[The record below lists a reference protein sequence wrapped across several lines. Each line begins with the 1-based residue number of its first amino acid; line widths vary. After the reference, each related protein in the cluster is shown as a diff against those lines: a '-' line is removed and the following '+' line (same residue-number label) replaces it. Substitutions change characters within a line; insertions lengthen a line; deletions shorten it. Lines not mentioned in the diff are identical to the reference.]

1 MTVDP
6 FVEEMA
12 AIIKGV
18 DPVAAETEPE
28 PEPEPET
35 QSELDESVVLEEAV
49 ETFDDEQE
57 TVLAEDDTEPAEAET
72 PVEAAP
78 EPEPDLPPG
87 PFFQFMDTTAVP
99 VDQREAVENHVV
111 ELLQWEQALPPGA
124 GELFDAVLSDSYVLV
139 PKSEWEHVST
149 AKPSQPSASASP
161 PSAASAEAG
170 VQDGISDEYLDEAL
184 AERVGQLDSRL
195 NDLTQKQQQVV
206 DGQKKAAWRQS
217 FEQGVEAATI
227 EFAKKHNLSE
237 NEVGRLASELTQQQ
251 FTTFY
256 NAALGDARQ
265 GALNAWE
272 AHFWATPEWRQA
284 EITRQVETERQAA
297 ADSRAKK
304 RQVSSLSGSS
314 SGTERKTEPDDN
326 STALLDSLDAAF
338 AEISW

>member
-1 MTVDP
+1 M
-6 FVEEMA
+6 
-12 AIIKGV
+12 
-18 DPVAAETEPE
+18 
-28 PEPEPET
+28 
-35 QSELDESVVLEEAV
+35 VLEEAV

-206 DGQKKAAWRQS
+206 DGQKKAAWENQFRA
-217 FEQGVEAATI
+217 GVRAAAS
-227 EFAKKHNLSE
+227 EFAQKHELSE
-237 NEVGRLASELTQQQ
+237 DDVGRLANEVSYQQ
-251 FTTFY
+251 F
-256 NAALGDARQ
+256 ASSLGANNNDVRQ
-265 GALNAWE
+265 AALNAWE
-272 AHFWATPEWRQA
+272 AHFWATPNWRDTELA
-284 EITRQVETERQAA
+284 RQVETERQAA